1 MLSGIEEIKVLGAYL
16 LGAHI
21 VFRNRFLCGFMFVY
35 IYIYIIYICDHPW
48 EKGVWVNFG
57 QYEIIASVHSSGLNA
72 SIYVD

>member
-1 MLSGIEEIKVLGAYL
+1 MHIRRRSIRRTVETFWGAKGAPILFSEI
-16 LGAHI
+16 
-21 VFRNRFLCGFMFVY
+21 GFCMVSCSY
-35 IYIYIIYICDHPW
+35 IYICICDHPW